1 MSDQE
6 KFLQRWSRR
15 KQEAESEAKQQ
26 PAETLDPPENPE
38 EEERHVSPASP
49 AKTQEAKPAFDLES
63 LPSLD
68 SITATTDI
76 RAFLAPGV
84 PEELKHAALRRVWRT
99 DPAIRDFIGLSE
111 NSWDFNDPT
120 GAHGFGP
127 LEVTEQLKKAVEAMF
142 DRKLSSPENRTKE
155 EEQND
160 NRLQS
165 ANPLE
170 IARHEPANEIN
181 DQIFDT
187 THPVR
192 PDEKFIALPKRDAR
206 PEKANERVV
215 RRGHGSALP
224 K

>member
-1 MSDQE
+1 VSDQE

-15 KQEAESEAKQQ
+15 KQEAETEAKQ
-26 PAETLDPPENPE
+26 PAGKPETSENSE
-38 EEERHVSPASP
+38 EARRSPPASP
-49 AKTQEAKPAFDLES
+49 PKSEEAKPVFDPKS

-76 RAFLAPGV
+76 RVFLAPGV
-84 PEELKHAALRRVWRT
+84 PEGLKHAALRRAWSA

-160 NRLQS
+160 NRLPS